1 MDTGSVMVDAFDYRT
16 ASEEEILAKARELRG
31 KRLGDIPQATFEA
44 LTGGT
49 GRGEVGHAI
58 EAFFG
63 IPQNSLSMPDF
74 PGARIE
80 LKVVPLRRTGRGLG
94 VKERTVISLI
104 DYMALIEETWAEASV
119 RKKLKILF
127 VFFEHLDGKP
137 KASFPIREVLL
148 WEPDAR
154 TDALLQADWDR
165 VFAKV
170 RQGRADELS
179 ESDGAIMG
187 PCTKGAT
194 GLSRRPQPF
203 GDPARPR
210 AWALKPTFTLQ
221 LFRAITAPPAV
232 SLLEDLG
239 LDAAKQFETRLL
251 DRFSNFIGRTV
262 EDVGAELGVPPS
274 DAKSYAAAVVRRIF
288 GAKSF
293 RAEIVEFEEMGLTP
307 RITRVGENLMPYE
320 ALSFPA
326 FRYHPLLEETWE
338 DSDLLARVEYML
350 LIPVHGRMKST
361 PQKDCTLGVPV
372 FWRPTVEELDL
383 IRREWEI
390 FRLEIR
396 EGRADHLMPASET
409 LAIHVR
415 PHSRDARDT
424 DDAPVIGPVVKKSF
438 WLNQPFVRDILR
450 AGAEKLPQLR

>member
-1 MDTGSVMVDAFDYRT
+1 MAEAFDYRT
-16 ASEEEILAKARELRG
+16 ASEEEILAKARELPGR
-31 KRLGDIPQATFEA
+31 RLGDITEATFEA

-104 DYMALIEETWAEASV
+104 DYMTLIEETWAKASV

-127 VFFEHLDGKP
+127 VFFEHVDGMP
-137 KASFPIREVLL
+137 KGSFPIREVLL

-170 RQGRADELS
+170 RQGRAHELS

-187 PCTKGAT
+187 PCTKSAT

-210 AWALKPTFTLQ
+210 AWALKPSFTWRLYQ
-221 LFRAITAPPAV
+221 AIRKPTPTE

-239 LDAAKQFETRLL
+239 LNAADQFETRLL
-251 DRFSNFIGRTV
+251 ERFSPFVGRTV

-274 DAKSYAAAVVRRIF
+274 DAKSYAAAVVRRVF

-293 RAEIVEFEEMGLTP
+293 GTKIAEFEEMGLTP
-307 RITRVGENLMPYE
+307 RITRVDDHLMPYE

-326 FRYHPLLEETWE
+326 FRYHPLLEEIWE
-338 DSDLLARVEYML
+338 DSDLLAHIEYML
-350 LIPVHGRMKST
+350 LVPVHGQTKAT
-361 PQKDCTLGVPV
+361 PQKDCTLGMPV
-372 FWRPTVEELDL
+372 FWHPSAEELDL

-396 EGRADHLMPASET
+396 EGRADQLTPASQT
-409 LAIHVR
+409 DAIHVR
-415 PHSRDARDT
+415 PHSRDATDT
-424 DDAPVIGPVVKKSF
+424 DEAPGIGSVVKKSF
-438 WLNQPFVRDILR
+438 WLNKLFVREILR
-450 AGAEKLPQLR
+450 AGAERSAQPP

>member
-1 MDTGSVMVDAFDYRT
+1 MADAFDYRT

-31 KRLGDIPQATFEA
+31 KLLGDIPEATFEA

-49 GRGEVGHAI
+49 GRGEVGHTI

-74 PGARIE
+74 PGARVE
-80 LKVVPLRRTGRGLG
+80 LKVVPLRRAGGSLG

-104 DYMALIEETWAEASV
+104 NYKTLMEETWADASV

-127 VFFEHLDGKP
+127 VFFQHLDGRP
-137 KASFPIREVLL
+137 KRSFPIREVLL

-154 TDALLQADWDR
+154 TDVLLQADWDR

-170 RQGRADELS
+170 RQGRAHELS

-187 PCTKGAT
+187 PCTKSAT

-203 GDPARPR
+203 GDQPARPR
-210 AWALKPTFTLQ
+210 AWALKPSFTLQ
-221 LFRAITAPPAV
+221 LFRAMTTPRPAV

-251 DRFSNFIGRTV
+251 DRFSPFVGRTV

-293 RAEIVEFEEMGLTP
+293 RAEIVEFDEMGLTP
-307 RITRVGENLMPYE
+307 RITRVRDDLMPYE

-326 FRYHPLLEETWE
+326 FQYYLLLEETWE

-350 LIPVHGRMKST
+350 LVPVHGRMKST
-361 PQKDCTLGVPV
+361 PQKECTLGVPV
-372 FWRPTVEELDL
+372 FWRPSAEELNV
-383 IRREWEI
+383 IQREWEI

-396 EGRADHLMPASET
+396 EGRADHLTPASET

-424 DDAPVIGPVVKKSF
+424 DDAPRIGPVVKKSF

-450 AGAEKLPQLR
+450 AGAERSRQLR

>member
-1 MDTGSVMVDAFDYRT
+1 MADAFDYRT
-16 ASEEEILAKARELRG
+16 ASEEEIVAKARGLRG
-31 KRLGDIPQATFEA
+31 KRLGDIPEATFEA

-63 IPQNSLSMPDF
+63 IPQNSLAMPDF

-104 DYMALIEETWAEASV
+104 DYMTLIEETWDKASV

-127 VFFEHLDGKP
+127 VFFEHIDEQP
-137 KASFPIREVLL
+137 KSTFPIREFLL

-203 GDPARPR
+203 GDLARPR
-210 AWALKPTFTLQ
+210 AWALKPSFTLQ
-221 LFRAITAPPAV
+221 LFRAITATMPPV

-251 DRFSNFIGRTV
+251 DRFSNFMGRTI

-293 RAEIVEFEEMGLTP
+293 RTEIVEFEEMGLTP
-307 RITRVGENLMPYE
+307 RITRVREDLMPYE

-326 FRYHPLLEETWE
+326 FRYYPLLEETWE

-350 LIPVHGRMKST
+350 LIPVHGRVKST

-372 FWRPTVEELDL
+372 FWRPSAEELDL

-390 FRLEIR
+390 FRLDIR
-396 EGRADHLMPASET
+396 EGRAEHLTPASET

-424 DDAPVIGPVVKKSF
+424 DEAPVIGPVVKKSF
-438 WLNQPFVRDILR
+438 WLNQPFVRDILQ
-450 AGAEKLPQLR
+450 AGAERSPQLP

>member
-1 MDTGSVMVDAFDYRT
+1 MADAFDYRT
-16 ASEEEILAKARELRG
+16 ASEEEILAKARQLRG
-31 KRLGDIPQATFEA
+31 KRLGDIPEATFEA
-44 LTGGT
+44 LTAGT

-63 IPQNSLSMPDF
+63 IPRNSRSMPDF

-104 DYMALIEETWAEASV
+104 DYMALIEETWPEASV

-127 VFFEHLDGKP
+127 VFFEHIDEQP
-137 KASFPIREVLL
+137 KSTFPIREVLL

-154 TDALLQADWDR
+154 TDALLRADWER
-165 VFAKV
+165 VFTKV
-170 RQGRADELS
+170 RQGRAHELS

-187 PCTKGAT
+187 PCTKSAT
-194 GLSRRPQPF
+194 SLSRRPQPF

-210 AWALKPTFTLQ
+210 AWALKPSFTWRLY
-221 LFRAITAPPAV
+221 RAITKPMPAV
-232 SLLEDLG
+232 SLLEGLG
-239 LDAAKQFETRLL
+239 PNAAEQFETRLL
-251 DRFSNFIGRTV
+251 DRFSPFVGRTV
-262 EDVGAELGVPPS
+262 EDVGAELGVPQS

-288 GAKSF
+288 GAKSLVTK
-293 RAEIVEFEEMGLTP
+293 IVEFEEMGLTP
-307 RITRVGENLMPYE
+307 RITRVDDSLMPYE

-326 FRYHPLLEETWE
+326 FRYHLLLEETWE
-338 DSDLLARVEYML
+338 DSDLLARIEYML
-350 LIPVHGRMKST
+350 LVAVHGQKKAT

-372 FWRPTVEELDL
+372 FWRPSAGELDL

-396 EGRADHLMPASET
+396 EGRANRLTPASQT
-409 LAIHVR
+409 VAIHVR

-424 DDAPVIGPVVKKSF
+424 DDAPSIGPVVKKSF
-438 WLNQPFVRDILR
+438 WLNRPFVREILR
-450 AGAEKLPQLR
+450 GGAEGSAQRR